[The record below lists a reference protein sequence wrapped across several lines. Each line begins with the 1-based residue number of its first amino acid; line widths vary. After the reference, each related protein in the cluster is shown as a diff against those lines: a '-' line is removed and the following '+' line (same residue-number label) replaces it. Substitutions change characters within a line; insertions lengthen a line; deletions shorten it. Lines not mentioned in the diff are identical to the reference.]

1 MEVVKIIR
9 FFFYLAFSP
18 QYMDV
23 PRLGIELEQLS
34 PAYATATAMPELDPA
49 SATYTTAHSKVRSLT
64 HWVRPGIKHAV
75 LMDISQ
81 IHSS

>member
-1 MEVVKIIR
+1 
-9 FFFYLAFSP
+9 
-18 QYMDV
+18 MDV
-23 PRLGIELEQLS
+23 PRLGIELEQLSPAYATATAMPELLS